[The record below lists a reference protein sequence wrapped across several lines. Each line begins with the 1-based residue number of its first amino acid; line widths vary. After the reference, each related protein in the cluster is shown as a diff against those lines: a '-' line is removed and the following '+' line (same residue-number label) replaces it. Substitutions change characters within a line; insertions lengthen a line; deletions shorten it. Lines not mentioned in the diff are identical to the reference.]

1 MTNILAIFASAY
13 VLVFFFGLQSQVVR
27 DGHYLAAFLNS
38 FAIGACN
45 LIMLKLAPNAGP
57 VEIAAF
63 LSGGP
68 LAIVS
73 SMKFHRRFFR
83 SKPA

>member
-1 MTNILAIFASAY
+1 MTNVLALFSSAY
-13 VLVFFFGLQSQVVR
+13 VLVFFLGLQSQVVR

-45 LIMLKLAPNAGP
+45 LVMFKLAPNAGP
-57 VEIAAF
+57 VEIASY
-63 LSGGP
+63 LCGGP
-68 LAIVS
+68 LGITS
-73 SMKFHRRFFR
+73 SMLFHRRFFR